1 MSNDS
6 TPWECFLCYN
16 HNKGNRKG
24 LYGFMANGDPEEYVI
39 KITEE
44 KITTENNINVTAYG
58 ICIKNKNSS
67 ARVDD
72 ISTDKL
78 FVERIAKLCKTY
90 RVSPIH
96 LKDVVEDQLALNY

>member
-1 MSNDS
+1 MAFMVKND
-6 TPWECFLCYN
+6 
-16 HNKGNRKG
+16 
-24 LYGFMANGDPEEYVI
+24 AEEYVI

-44 KITTENNINVTAYG
+44 KITTENNTNVPAYG
-58 ICIKNKNSS
+58 ICIQHKNSS